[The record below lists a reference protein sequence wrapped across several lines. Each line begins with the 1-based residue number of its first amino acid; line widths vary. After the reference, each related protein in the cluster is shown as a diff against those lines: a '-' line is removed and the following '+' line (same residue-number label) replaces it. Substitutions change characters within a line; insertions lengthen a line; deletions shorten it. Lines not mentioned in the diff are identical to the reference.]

1 MDVTNRTVIVGGAL
15 ISIFLVL
22 LVMLLSWGAADES
35 IGRLSD
41 LAGYLD
47 DHNSTGAK
55 LIVTLGGLIVIL
67 LLGLVMVF
75 EIAPPES
82 GSVRVGKVAAG
93 ETRIGTDEVTQ
104 RVEDELRGLP
114 QLSGIQAAVFSRG
127 RKAEIKL
134 DLYVSADAE
143 IAVTTEEVIR
153 RVRELV
159 ENRMGIELDCAPKAQ
174 IHYRELHVTR
184 PSPAPAASSASA
196 PPIAPSSSNEPPHEP
211 AETREDAPPAGA

>member
-15 ISIFLVL
+15 IAIFLVL
-22 LVMLLSWGAADES
+22 LVILLSWGAPDQS
-35 IGRLSD
+35 IERLGD

-47 DHNSTGAK
+47 DHNSNGAK
-55 LIVTLGGLIVIL
+55 LIVTLGGLILIL

-75 EIAPPES
+75 EIAPPEN

-114 QLSGIQAAVFSRG
+114 QLSGIQAAVFARG

-134 DLYVSADAE
+134 DLYVSADADL
-143 IAVTTEEVIR
+143 AVTTEEVVR

-159 ENRMGIELDCAPKAQ
+159 ENRMGLELDCAPKAQ
-174 IHYRELHVTR
+174 IHYRELHVSR
-184 PSPAPAASSASA
+184 PSPAPAASSVSA
-196 PPIAPSSSNEPPHEP
+196 PPRTPSTASEPPHEP
-211 AETREDAPPAGA
+211 AEKREDAPPAGA

>member
-15 ISIFLVL
+15 IGIFLVL
-22 LVMLLSWGAADES
+22 LVILLSWGAPDQS
-35 IGRLSD
+35 IERLSD
-41 LAGYLD
+41 LSGYLN

-55 LIVTLGGLIVIL
+55 LIVTLGGLIFIL

-75 EIAPPES
+75 EIAPPEN
-82 GSVRVGKVAAG
+82 GSVRVSKVAAG

-114 QLSGIQAAVFSRG
+114 QLNGIQAAVLSRG

-134 DLYVSADAE
+134 DLYVSADADL
-143 IAVTTEEVIR
+143 AVTTEEVVR

-184 PSPAPAASSASA
+184 PSPAPTASSVSA
-196 PPIAPSSSNEPPHEP
+196 PPRTPPTGNEPPHEP
-211 AETREDAPPAGA
+211 AEKREDAPPAGA